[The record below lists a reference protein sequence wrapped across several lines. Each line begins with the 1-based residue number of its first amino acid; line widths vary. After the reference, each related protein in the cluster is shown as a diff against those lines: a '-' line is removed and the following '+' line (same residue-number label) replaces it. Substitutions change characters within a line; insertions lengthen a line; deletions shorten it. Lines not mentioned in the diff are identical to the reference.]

1 MAGSKIPPKNCSNW
15 LDSPQIRSIFF
26 GFTYFFVGYDAF
38 RHASPQTS
46 FVDVPFQSFG
56 YNSKEVNY
64 TWMRVP
70 ILKQGIMLDNYN
82 IRIRPYSF
90 HYKVKLL
97 EHWDICRWSDNQLQ
111 FMPFHHGIYQ
121 QE

>member
-1 MAGSKIPPKNCSNW
+1 MFP
-15 LDSPQIRSIFF
+15 
-26 GFTYFFVGYDAF
+26 
-38 RHASPQTS
+38 
-46 FVDVPFQSFG
+46 QSFG

-90 HYKVKLL
+90 HYKVKC
-97 EHWDICRWSDNQLQ
+97 DI
-111 FMPFHHGIYQ
+111 
-121 QE
+121 

>member
-1 MAGSKIPPKNCSNW
+1 MCNAP
-15 LDSPQIRSIFF
+15 L
-26 GFTYFFVGYDAF
+26 
-38 RHASPQTS
+38 RHASTQTS
-46 FVDVPFQSFG
+46 FVDVPSQSFG

-90 HYKVKLL
+90 HYKVKC
-97 EHWDICRWSDNQLQ
+97 DICRWNDNQLQ
-111 FMPFHHGIYQ
+111 FMPFHHGTAYLSH
-121 QE
+121 